1 VRFEELPDAVR
12 RRVASF
18 ARERLGPAPQPA
30 PTERYEYRVAERSE
44 IRHDELNRLGLDGW
58 LLTTTLSTKDGV
70 LLVFARRL

>member
-1 VRFEELPDAVR
+1 
-12 RRVASF
+12 
-18 ARERLGPAPQPA
+18 
-30 PTERYEYRVAERSE
+30 VAERSE